1 MPELPEVEHAVRRL
15 RPAVVGRRL
24 AGVATHHATARRALP
39 DAMAATLLGRRV
51 TAVERLGKHQLL
63 RLDDGQA
70 LHAHFRMNG
79 DWAFTGAGD
88 ALPRHARVSLT
99 LDDATAVHLVDSRA
113 LATVAIRPAG
123 HADPALGPDAT
134 DPAFDEPALAAA
146 LRGRRAAIKPALL
159 DQRVVAGVGNIYAAE
174 ALWRAAIDP
183 RVAAARLGPKRR
195 ARLVDAVRATMADA
209 LADAGRYQDGEALDR
224 LAVYDREGQPC
235 RRCTAPIRRVVQ
247 AGRSTY
253 FCGSCQRR

>member
-15 RPAVVGRRL
+15 RPALVGRRI
-24 AGVATHHATARRALP
+24 VDVTTHHATARRALP
-39 DAMAATLLGRRV
+39 EGTAAAIVGRQV
-51 TAVERLGKHQLL
+51 TAVERIGKHQLL
-63 RLDDGQA
+63 RLEDGQA

-88 ALPRHARVSLT
+88 PLPRHARVSVT

-113 LATVAIRPAG
+113 LATVVLQPAG
-123 HADPALGPDAT
+123 HADPTLGPDAA

-183 RVAAARLGPKRR
+183 RVVASQLGPKRR
-195 ARLVDAVRATMADA
+195 ARLVDAVRATLSDA

-224 LAVYDREGQPC
+224 LAVYAREGQPC
-235 RRCTAPIRRVVQ
+235 RRCAAPIRRTVQ

-253 FCGSCQRR
+253 FCGGCQRR